1 MFFRQ
6 KDALY
11 RQIIVE
17 AVRETAYHHYLRLNR
32 AIRSAIF
39 HFLRENNKVMRQ
51 ILAW

>member
-1 MFFRQ
+1 MFLD
-6 KDALY
+6 KKAALY

-17 AVRETAYHHYLRLNR
+17 AVRQTPHHHYLRLNR